1 MSEENQIQVG
11 EVKINKEYD
20 SIYKEIQ
27 NGIKDKVISKF
38 LLTIQQQSKE
48 LTELRKENTLLK
60 NQLTYILK
68 RILLNKTDFDYA
80 VKSTRINNLNNSLYY
95 NKSMIVNNNKKS
107 NTSMLRPLRSVENY
121 RVISDNLNMD
131 PTQNKY
137 RDNNHNSNTNI
148 LGVENNGYLNTTS
161 SVDNKI
167 SSFLNSLYRH
177 NFNNGNRTNYF
188 INKKNSL
195 MEELFPN
202 KNNSFYLHTENDPS
216 INLYGSNIK
225 QKIIRKDLS
234 TEKRDNN
241 KNLNKLGGNRSAER
255 RNKNKY
261 LMINNNSIKKRKKG
275 NNLNYEKIT
284 RKNNYNTISNNDNQI
299 KKNKPKKVQIYP
311 KRSPFIV
318 NKF

>member
-1 MSEENQIQVG
+1 MSEENQIQEG
-11 EVKINKEYD
+11 EEKDKQEYD

-68 RILLNKTDFDYA
+68 RILLNKTDFNQA

-107 NTSMLRPLRSVENY
+107 NSNMLRPLRSVENY
-121 RVISDNLNMD
+121 RVVSDNLNMD
-131 PTQNKY
+131 PMQNKY
-137 RDNNHNSNTNI
+137 KDINNNSSTNL
-148 LGVENNGYLNTTS
+148 LGLENNGYLNTTS

-167 SSFLNSLYRH
+167 SSYLNSLYRH
-177 NFNNGNRTNYF
+177 NFNNGNRTNYY

-202 KNNSFYLHTENDPS
+202 KNNSFYLNTENDPS
-216 INLYGSNIK
+216 TNLYGSNIK
-225 QKIIRKDLS
+225 QQNLRKDLS

-241 KNLNKLGGNRSAER
+241 KNLKNYGGNRSAER

-261 LMINNNSIKKRKKG
+261 LIVNNNSMKKRKKG
-275 NNLNYEKIT
+275 NNFNYEKIT
-284 RKNNYNTISNNDNQI
+284 GKNNYNTISNNDNQI

>member
-1 MSEENQIQVG
+1 MSEENQIQEG
-11 EVKINKEYD
+11 EEKDKQEYD

-68 RILLNKTDFDYA
+68 RILLNKTDFNQA

-107 NTSMLRPLRSVENY
+107 NSNMLRPLRSVENY
-121 RVISDNLNMD
+121 RVVSDNLNMD
-131 PTQNKY
+131 PMQSKY
-137 RDNNHNSNTNI
+137 KDNNNNSSTNL
-148 LGVENNGYLNTTS
+148 LGLENNGYLNTTS

-167 SSFLNSLYRH
+167 SSYLNSLYRH
-177 NFNNGNRTNYF
+177 NFNNGNRTNYY

-202 KNNSFYLHTENDPS
+202 KNNSFYLNTENDPS
-216 INLYGSNIK
+216 TNLYGSNIK
-225 QKIIRKDLS
+225 QKNLRKDLS

-241 KNLNKLGGNRSAER
+241 KNLKNYGGNRSAER

-261 LMINNNSIKKRKKG
+261 LIVNNNSMKKRKKG

-284 RKNNYNTISNNDNQI
+284 GKNNYNTISNNDNQI

>member
-1 MSEENQIQVG
+1 MSEENQIQEG
-11 EVKINKEYD
+11 EEKDKQEYD

-68 RILLNKTDFDYA
+68 RILLNKTDFNQA

-107 NTSMLRPLRSVENY
+107 NSNMLRPLRSVENY
-121 RVISDNLNMD
+121 RIVSDNLNMD
-131 PTQNKY
+131 PMQSKY
-137 RDNNHNSNTNI
+137 KDNNNNSSTNL
-148 LGVENNGYLNTTS
+148 LGLENNGYLNTTS

-167 SSFLNSLYRH
+167 SSYLNSLYRH

-202 KNNSFYLHTENDPS
+202 KNNSFYLNTENDPS

-225 QKIIRKDLS
+225 QKNLRKDLS

-241 KNLNKLGGNRSAER
+241 KNLKNYGGNRSAER

-261 LMINNNSIKKRKKG
+261 LMVNNNSMKKRKKG
-275 NNLNYEKIT
+275 NNFNYEKIT
-284 RKNNYNTISNNDNQI
+284 GKNNYNTISNNDNQI